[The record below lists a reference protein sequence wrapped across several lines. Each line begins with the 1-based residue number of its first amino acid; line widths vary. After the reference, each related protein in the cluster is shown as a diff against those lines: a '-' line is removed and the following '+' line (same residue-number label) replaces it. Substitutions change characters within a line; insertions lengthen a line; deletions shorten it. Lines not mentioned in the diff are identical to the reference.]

1 MSPDTLTYK
10 YKYQASKEKLFQ
22 TLLNEQLKYFSMHD
36 SSIKSLHVGDEIKT
50 TLQTKLQ
57 NLDSVTT
64 MKITKIVPNKIFQMV
79 THQPNGNDIVQ
90 TFAFKQNE
98 LVYSEKTKLHTVRS
112 QTYFFLV
119 ALVYKFFY
127 NRGMKK
133 KLQYLD
139 QLAMN

>member
-22 TLLNEQLKYFSMHD
+22 TLLDEQLMHD

-64 MKITKIVPNKIFQMV
+64 MKITKIVPNKVFQMI

-112 QTYFFLV
+112 QTYFFLA

>member
-1 MSPDTLTYK
+1 
-10 YKYQASKEKLFQ
+10 
-22 TLLNEQLKYFSMHD
+22 MHD
-36 SSIKSLHVGDEIKT
+36 SNIKSLHVGDEIRT
-50 TLQTKLQ
+50 TLRTKLQ

-64 MKITKIVPNKIFQMV
+64 MKITKIIPNKIFQMV

-90 TFAFKQNE
+90 TFSFKQDE

-112 QTYFFLV
+112 QTYFFLA